1 MDAAPFFLFNSIV
14 RITTLTTTWF
24 VARAI
29 AIVIKE
35 ISDPRWGGHSITN
48 AIAAVVIDPIG
59 RIEIERTIV
68 KVQWTILKIKRA
80 VIKVQWAVLKV

>member
-1 MDAAPFFLFNSIV
+1 MDAPFFLNTIV

-35 ISDPRWGGHSITN
+35 ISDPRWSGYPITN
-48 AIAAVVIDPIG
+48 AITAVVIDPIG

-68 KVQWTILKIKRA
+68 KVQRTILKIKRA
-80 VIKVQWAVLKV
+80 VIKVQWTVLKV

>member
-1 MDAAPFFLFNSIV
+1 MILKLTAA
-14 RITTLTTTWF
+14 RF

-35 ISDPRWGGHSITN
+35 ISDPRWCGHSITN
-48 AIAAVVIDPIG
+48 AIAVVVIDPIG

-68 KVQWTILKIKRA
+68 KVQRTILKIKRA
-80 VIKVQWAVLKV
+80 VIKVQWTVLKV

>member
-1 MDAAPFFLFNSIV
+1 MILKLPTA
-14 RITTLTTTWF
+14 RF

-59 RIEIERTIV
+59 RIEIKRAIV
-68 KVQWTILKIKRA
+68 KVQRTILKIKRA

>member
-1 MDAAPFFLFNSIV
+1 MILKLPTA
-14 RITTLTTTWF
+14 RF

-29 AIVIKE
+29 AIVVKE

-59 RIEIERTIV
+59 RIEI
-68 KVQWTILKIKRA
+68 KRA
-80 VIKVQWAVLKV
+80 VIKVQWTILKV